1 MQIGSSTSKA
11 STSVFATLDW
21 AAWVLV
27 IVGAINWGLVGLSS
41 FDLVEAIFGSMTAAS
56 RIVYGLVGVAG
67 LYFLTYPFR
76 RRL

>member
-41 FDLVEAIFGSMTAAS
+41 FDLVEAIFGSMTERAAS
-56 RIVYGLVGVAG
+56 STGWSA
-67 LYFLTYPFR
+67 
-76 RRL
+76 

>member
-27 IVGAINWGLVGLSS
+27 IVGAINWGLAGLSS
-41 FDLVEAIFGSMTAAS
+41 FDLVEATS
-56 RIVYGLVGVAG
+56 RVVYGLVGAAG

>member
-27 IVGAINWGLVGLSS
+27 IVGAINWGLAGLSS